1 MPSPEMLK
9 RLGEQ
14 IRAYRE
20 RAELTQSQLGTR
32 AGLGGK
38 YISEIERGTRDV
50 PLSTLT
56 AIVERG
62 LGLRL
67 EIEFRAKNG
76 SRPNIKLPP
85 LPRPVEEVAR
95 LVAALDLDD
104 RTEVLAIMRSI
115 FKVARR

>member
-1 MPSPEMLK
+1 MATQEMLK

-20 RAELTQSQLGTR
+20 REGMTQSQLGSR

-50 PLSTLT
+50 PLSTLC

-95 LVAALDLDD
+95 LVAAHEPDD
-104 RTEVLAIMRSI
+104 RAELLAIMRSI
-115 FKVARR
+115 FKLARR